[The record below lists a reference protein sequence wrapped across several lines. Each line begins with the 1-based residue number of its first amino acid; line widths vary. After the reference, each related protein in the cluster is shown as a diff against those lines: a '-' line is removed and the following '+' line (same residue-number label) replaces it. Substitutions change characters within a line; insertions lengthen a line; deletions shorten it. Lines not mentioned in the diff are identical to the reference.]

1 MIQLEKGRY
10 LITGATGMIGSAIV
24 ERLLKEQGL
33 ELDCPVRNIVKV
45 EKLFAP
51 DSRDKVHWIE
61 APLEDSL
68 RNLPRKY
75 DYIIHCASPTSSKYF
90 EEHPV
95 ETISFSISTM
105 SSLLNHAKDNGV
117 KSLVYLSSLEVY
129 GGVSDDITELTE
141 NRQGYVNP
149 LEPRSSYNMAKRICE
164 SLCAAYYSEYKL
176 PVKIIRLT
184 QTVSPFVR
192 ENDERLYAQFAR
204 HAAKGE
210 DIELHTEGLS
220 ARPYIDME
228 DAVEAILTV
237 LYRGNPGEAY
247 NAANEDTYISVKDL
261 AKFLQGRFNPSGKVV
276 FEKRNDMGYAPF
288 TKLNLDTSKLRS
300 LGWQPRYGLSEMF
313 GKLIGWLKDTQ

>member
-1 MIQLEKGRY
+1 MKLEKGRY

-24 ERLLKEQGL
+24 RRFLKEPGL
-33 ELDCPVRNIVKV
+33 ELVCPVRDIIKV
-45 EKLFAP
+45 EEMFDP
-51 DSRDKVHWIE
+51 DCRNKVHWIQ

-68 RNLPRKY
+68 MNLPEKY
-75 DYIIHCASPTSSKYF
+75 DYIIHCAGPTSSKYF
-90 EEHPV
+90 VEHPV
-95 ETISFSISTM
+95 ETISFSISTI
-105 SSLLNHAKDNGV
+105 SSLLNHAKNKGV
-117 KSLVYLSSLEVY
+117 HSFVYLSSLEVY
-129 GGVSDDITELTE
+129 GDVSDDTIALTE
-141 NRQGYVNP
+141 NQQGYVNP

-176 PVKIIRLT
+176 PVKIIRLV
-184 QTVSPFVR
+184 QTVPSFVR
-192 ENDERLYAQFAR
+192 ENDMRLYAQFAR

-210 DIELHTEGLS
+210 DIELHTDGLS
-220 ARPYIDME
+220 ARSYIDME

-261 AKFLQGRFNPSGKVV
+261 AKFLQERFNPSGKVV

-313 GKLIGWLKDTQ
+313 GKLIGWLKDV